1 MSGTQTGFFD
11 SLASA
16 MQKNPLAAAL
26 IGGGALWLLIGNDKL
41 KSAASSAAAAATP
54 RADIGARN
62 LRSAASGLQR
72 TAAPP
77 TAPELDCDGSFRVG
91 ETLRD
96 AGSAASDAM
105 SGAANEVRDRFDEGV
120 AYARENVSELG
131 PGKSPSRKRNRRLP
145 TCLNG
150 NRSCS
155 GRSVWQSAQQL
166 RVRSGRPTWRTNGSA
181 ISATM

>member
-11 SLASA
+11 SLTSA
-16 MQKNPLAAAL
+16 VQENPLAAAL

-41 KSAASSAAAAATP
+41 KGAASSATSAVSP
-54 RADIGARN
+54 MVDFGARN

-77 TAPELDCDGSFRVG
+77 TAPEMDHERSFRVG

-96 AGSAASDAM
+96 AGNVASDAM
-105 SGAANEVRDRFDEGV
+105 SGAAEKIRDRLDEGV
-120 AYARENVSELG
+120 EYARD
-131 PGKSPSRKRNRRLP
+131 SPEKNLSRKHNRRLP

-155 GRSVWQSAQQL
+155 GGSDWQSAPRL
-166 RVRSGRPTWRTNGSA
+166 RVRSGLPT
-181 ISATM
+181 